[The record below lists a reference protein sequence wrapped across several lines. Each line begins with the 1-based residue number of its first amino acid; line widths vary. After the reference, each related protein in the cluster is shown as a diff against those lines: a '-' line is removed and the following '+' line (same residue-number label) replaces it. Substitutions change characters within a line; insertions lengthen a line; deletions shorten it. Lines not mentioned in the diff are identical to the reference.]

1 MMQII
6 NKVRNT
12 IRRYQMLEGGDRV
25 LVCVSGGAD
34 SCFLLETLL
43 RLKDEFNVKLFIANL
58 DHGIRGRPSYEDSLF
73 VKRLSK
79 NYRIGL
85 FFKKLNFKKDK
96 KLSIEETAR
105 KLRYDFFNSVA
116 KRHRINKIATA
127 HTVDDLAETV
137 LMRIIKGTSL
147 KGIIGIPPKRASS
160 GKIEYIRPL
169 IEIEKKDILK
179 SLKERKIVYRIDE
192 TNLET
197 KFFRNSVRNRIIPYL
212 SRYNPR
218 VKRAL
223 VNLAENLREDKEF
236 IETQKNKISGMIH
249 QRGQK
254 VSLRIKDIAIQPK
267 TIQKEIARDALIKA
281 GSNIKKLTFRHWKE
295 IYSLIRLKP
304 SGKSL
309 DLPGGIRLTKNS
321 GSLIFSKL

>member
-1 MMQII
+1 
-6 NKVRNT
+6 
-12 IRRYQMLEGGDRV
+12 MLEKGDRV
-25 LVCVSGGAD
+25 LVCISGGPD
-34 SCFLLETLL
+34 SCFLLEALL
-43 RLKDEFNVKLFIANL
+43 RLKDEFNIKLFIANL
-58 DHGIRGRPSYEDSLF
+58 DHGIRGRESYEDSLF

-79 NYRIGL
+79 KYKIRL

-105 KLRYDFFNSVA
+105 RVRYNFFNSA
-116 KRHRINKIATA
+116 AERHRINKIATA

-147 KGIIGIPPKRASS
+147 KGVIGIPPKRASA
-160 GKIEYIRPL
+160 GEIEYIRPL
-169 IEIEKKDILK
+169 IEVEKKDILK
-179 SLKERKIVYRIDE
+179 SLKEHKIIYRIDR

-197 KFFRNSVRNRIIPYL
+197 KFFRNAVRNRIIPYL

-218 VKRAL
+218 LKRAL

-236 IETQKNKISGMIH
+236 IESQKNKISGLIH
-249 QRGQK
+249 QKGQN
-254 VSLRIKDIAIQPK
+254 VSLRLKDIAIQPK
-267 TIQKEIARDALIKA
+267 AIQKEIARDALIKV

-295 IYSLIRLKP
+295 IHFLIKLKP

-321 GSLIFSKL
+321 GSLVFSKL